1 MQRNSILLFA
11 PILCALSLP
20 CGVESQVDSLRLG
33 IGGLAWHEVGEEVIG
48 LDDAA
53 VAGSLQPY
61 ELNPQVNIA
70 LGSQTESGQF
80 TNIFGHVWEIS
91 GAPPPYVQDI
101 TPWVYGSRGRA
112 QTIDGDIDRPTD
124 VAEVGHYSFD
134 MGLPLPLNRVVKL

>member
-91 GAPPPYVQDI
+91 GAPPSLCSGYNALGVWV
-101 TPWVYGSRGRA
+101 PWSGADYRWR
-112 QTIDGDIDRPTD
+112 
-124 VAEVGHYSFD
+124 Y
-134 MGLPLPLNRVVKL
+134 